1 MEFQAKLNA
10 HEWACRHDPVA
21 MPLVLALHWAAK
33 EARAST
39 DALWARSGV
48 TSTEFDVLATLRNA
62 PPPHELTPSQVQGRV
77 VITSGGLTKVMR
89 QLEARKLVSRSL
101 PGKDQRV
108 KPVRISTAGKKLVEK
123 LMVEAAGL
131 LGAWVQDRLGANDAA
146 LLTDLLAKLAAPVAR
161 CAPETRRTASGRRR
175 PQSA

>member
-1 MEFQAKLNA
+1 MEFEEKLKA
-10 HEWACRHDPVA
+10 HEWACGHDPEA

-39 DALWARSGV
+39 EALWAEFGL
-48 TSTEFDVLATLRNA
+48 TPTEFDVLATLRNA
-62 PPPHELTPSQVQGRV
+62 PPPHELTPSQLQGRV

-89 QLEARKLVSRSL
+89 QLEERALVSRSL

-108 KPVRISTAGKKLVEK
+108 KPVRITAAGKRLVER
-123 LMVEAAGL
+123 LMVEVSGL
-131 LGAWVQDRLGANDAA
+131 LGAWVRERLGGNDAA
-146 LLTDLLAKLAAPVAR
+146 RLTKLLARLVAPAAPLAK
-161 CAPETRRTASGRRR
+161 AGRRSSSGRRP